1 MDLPVPDLGA
11 LSAREREVLVLLGEQ
26 LTHEQVGQRL
36 FISVR
41 TVESHVASLRRKL
54 GMPDHR
60 ALVRLAVEHRWT
72 PAGGAHLPAPLTSFV
87 GRERELA
94 GLIAMLG
101 TARLISAVGP
111 GGVGK
116 TRLALAASAAAA
128 PRFEDG
134 VCWVDL
140 APIPDAAVL
149 EESVARACGAAPS
162 SRLGPV
168 EAVVAALGERRVL
181 LVLDNCE
188 HLANAVAILT
198 ERLLTSCP
206 YLIVLATSR
215 ARLAVS
221 FERVFALAG
230 LSTEAD
236 GDAVALFLERAAAA
250 GSAVPAGAERE
261 RIRRVCEALDGLPL
275 AVELAAVR
283 LPSLGLDGV
292 ERGLLHQTGLLTA
305 GARANPRHRSISDAL
320 DWSLALLEPPVASAL
335 RRLAVLVAPFDV
347 AAATAVAAFAPLTSA
362 QLPTALEQ
370 LAEHN
375 LLVTAAIDGRH
386 LHRMLEPVRQFGIA
400 RMTAS
405 DEPAFALHLAWCRR
419 VSETMLQASAFDH
432 VRAIADD
439 SRAALAWAAGHNRP
453 DAAAA
458 GLARGLGLLLF
469 GSGSLREAQTRLEQ
483 AAGFTSDGTRAAADL
498 ARAAAVAKCRVRG
511 EDALHLETAAAERAR
526 TAGDPVAAAL
536 ALARAGELLNRFP
549 GMFDARTVQD
559 AERYL
564 ADASA
569 LAPHNPHVATAIQVA
584 RAGYAATGD
593 APGPERAR
601 AALEAARAVGDPILE
616 SSALDALIAAEIFRL
631 DMTTAHRLTVK
642 RVERLRT
649 ARADDPA
656 TGLELKD
663 ALHVSVFCA
672 LGVGDL
678 DSALA
683 MARAQHDLPFLR
695 EARDIAD
702 EELMAPMALA
712 GDLAAA
718 VEAGEGFLADWTA
731 AGKPPA
737 AGRALGPTAV
747 ALAHGLLGD
756 HAARQR
762 WLSVV
767 AEIRGVPHAD
777 ASRGTGYGE
786 LFEAML
792 HLRENR
798 PHEAFD
804 TLTAPGDRG
813 MYGHVFHQWT
823 AALTAEAAVRAGR
836 PDAEQWIWRA
846 AAAST
851 GNPIA
856 TAITHRATALAK

>member
-1 MDLPVPDLGA
+1 VDLRVPDLGA

-26 LTHEQVGQRL
+26 LTHEQVGERL
-36 FISVR
+36 FISAR

-60 ALVRLAVEHRWT
+60 ALVRFAVEQRWT
-72 PAGGAHLPAPLTSFV
+72 PAGGVRPPAPLTSFV

-94 GLIAMLG
+94 GLVAMLG

-140 APIPDAAVL
+140 APVADAAGL
-149 EESVARACGAAPS
+149 EESVALACAAVPT
-162 SRLGPV
+162 SRLGLV
-168 EAVVAALGERRVL
+168 EAVIVALRERRVL

-188 HLANAVAILT
+188 HVANAVAVLA
-198 ERLLTSCP
+198 ERLLISCR
-206 YLIVLATSR
+206 YLTVLATSR

-221 FERVFALAG
+221 FEQVFALSG
-230 LSTEAD
+230 LSTDAD
-236 GDAVALFLERAAAA
+236 GDAVALFVERAAAA
-250 GSAVPAGAERE
+250 GSAAPTDAERE

-283 LPSLGLDGV
+283 LPSLGLDGI
-292 ERGLLHQTGLLTA
+292 ERGLLHQTDLLTA
-305 GARANPRHRSISDAL
+305 GARANPRHRSISDAM
-320 DWSLALLEPPVASAL
+320 DWSLALLKPPAATAL
-335 RRLAVLVAPFDV
+335 RRLAVLVTPFDT
-347 AAATAVAAFAPLTSA
+347 AAAAAVAAFAPITVG
-362 QLPTALEQ
+362 QLPAALEQ

-375 LLVTAAIDGRH
+375 LLVTADIDGRR

-400 RMTAS
+400 RMTAG

-419 VSETMLQASAFDH
+419 VSETMLQASAFGH

-439 SRAALAWAAGHNRP
+439 SRAALAWAAGHSRP
-453 DAAAA
+453 DTAAA

-498 ARAAAVAKCRVRG
+498 ALAAAVAKCRVRG
-511 EDALHLETAAAERAR
+511 EDALRLERAAAQQAR
-526 TAGDPVAAAL
+526 TAGDLVAAAL

-549 GMFDARTVQD
+549 GMFDARTVLD
-559 AERYL
+559 AEPYL
-564 ADASA
+564 AEASA
-569 LAPHNPHVATAIQVA
+569 LAPHNPHVAAALHVA
-584 RAGYAATGD
+584 RAGYAAPGG
-593 APGPERAR
+593 APGPERAQ

-616 SSALDALIAAEIFRL
+616 SSALDALIAADIFRL
-631 DMTTAHRLTVK
+631 DMITAHRLAMERVK
-642 RVERLRT
+642 RLRAMRT
-649 ARADDPA
+649 DDPP

-663 ALHVSVFCA
+663 ALHVAVFCA
-672 LGVGDL
+672 LGLGDL
-678 DSALA
+678 DTALA
-683 MARAQHDLPFLR
+683 MARAQHDLAFLR
-695 EARDIAD
+695 ETRDVAD
-702 EELMAPMALA
+702 DELMAPMALA

-737 AGRALGPTAV
+737 SGRALAPAAV

-767 AEIRGVPHAD
+767 AEFRGVPHAD
-777 ASRGTGYGE
+777 AARGTGYGE
-786 LFEAML
+786 LFEAMVL
-792 HLRENR
+792 LRADR

-804 TLTAPGDRG
+804 VLTAPGDRG

-823 AALTAEAAVRAGR
+823 TALTAEAAVRAGR
-836 PDAEQWIWRA
+836 PDARKWIRRA

-851 GNPIA
+851 GNSIA
-856 TAITHRATALAK
+856 TAITHRAAELAR